1 MPLQRR
7 QTVRRT
13 SKALGLIRRNSSQV
27 PQIALVSDQHDDNV
41 CIGVISQ
48 LLEPSRNVLV
58 CLVLADIVDKKGAD
72 GTSVVCGSDGT
83 VTLLAGCIPNLRL
96 DGFGVNLDRSGG
108 KLDTDS
114 RLGVEVEFVSSE
126 SAEKI
131 GLSDSRVSN
140 QDN

>member
-1 MPLQRR
+1 M
-7 QTVRRT
+7 
-13 SKALGLIRRNSSQV
+13 S
-27 PQIALVSDQHDDNV
+27 QIALVSDQHDNDV

-48 LLEPSRNVLV
+48 LFQPPRNVFI

-72 GTSVVCGSDGT
+72 RTTVVCGSDGT
-83 VTLLAGCIPNLRL
+83 VTLLTGCIPDLRL

-131 GLSDSRVSN
+131 GLSNTRVSN

>member
-1 MPLQRR
+1 
-7 QTVRRT
+7 
-13 SKALGLIRRNSSQV
+13 
-27 PQIALVSDQHDDNV
+27 
-41 CIGVISQ
+41 
-48 LLEPSRNVLV
+48 
-58 CLVLADIVDKKGAD
+58 VLADIVDKKGAD
-72 GTSVVCGSDGT
+72 RTSVVCGSDGT